1 MLDFEIRE
9 EKLPVIKVNFEEMK
23 QALQQ
28 TIDKYKGIVV
38 TQEQLSLCKSDQKEL
53 AGIRKKIDDYRKSK
67 KKELSKPISA
77 FESQCKELVSMVE
90 DAELPIKQGIKV
102 FDDKRRED
110 KRQKAIDA
118 IKLAIEEHGLNE
130 KYARQLT
137 VLDKY
142 INLSGSFKSVKD
154 DIDQRCFALLEEQK
168 KEEELFQAIEQT
180 IENANKDIKTPIKI
194 QDVQYLI
201 KSGASLPDIISR
213 INQLKEKIKL
223 AEMPKPE
230 PKPEIIAE
238 PIQNKERQIVKED
251 IPQAEIKNTA
261 LPQEEPVPVKE
272 APIYFVE
279 FHIEGTR
286 FDTAKI
292 GQFLREND
300 IKYKVLNKGQVTN

>member
-9 EKLPVIKVNFEEMK
+9 EKLPVIKINFKEMK

-53 AGIRKKIDDYRKSK
+53 ASMRKKIDDYRKSK

-77 FESQCKELVSMVE
+77 FEIQCKELVSMVE
-90 DAELPIKQGIKV
+90 DAEIPIKEGIKT
-102 FDDKRRED
+102 FDDKRREE
-110 KRQKAIDA
+110 KRQKAIDT
-118 IKLAIEEHGLNE
+118 IKSAIEEHGLNE

-142 INLSGSFKSVKD
+142 MNLSGSFKSVQQ
-154 DIDQRCFALLEEQK
+154 DIEQRCFILLEKQK
-168 KEEELFQAIEQT
+168 KEEELLQAIEQT

-201 KSGASLPDIISR
+201 RSGASLPDIISR

-223 AEMPKPE
+223 AEMPNPDS
-230 PKPEIIAE
+230 KPEIKVE
-238 PIQNKERQIVKED
+238 PIQDAERQITKED
-251 IPQAEIKNTA
+251 IPQEPIKSNTPSQGNLA
-261 LPQEEPVPVKE
+261 KEPT
-272 APIYFVE
+272 IYFVE

-300 IKYKVLNKGQVTN
+300 IKYNVLNKGQVAN